1 VLTLECFSI
10 RYVSVHSVL
19 IVNELGYM
27 RQLDSIIHYN
37 GIVKVTALVGGCCWG
52 GKKIKWQKKPLS
64 GFPTWSHT
72 DDVVTLVTSVNR
84 LGYENMRISTVLRG
98 TYNTKTEPR
107 RVLKTPL

>member
-10 RYVSVHSVL
+10 SYVSVHSVL

-52 GKKIKWQKKPLS
+52 GKKIEWQLPIL
-64 GFPTWSHT
+64 
-72 DDVVTLVTSVNR
+72 
-84 LGYENMRISTVLRG
+84 EN
-98 TYNTKTEPR
+98 Y
-107 RVLKTPL
+107 